1 MRLFVQLACAR
12 SPFFFSFS
20 SSLACT
26 AFRGISR
33 ETLKLRQQL
42 KRVEECFSPPSPP
55 RFPRT
60 RGREREKFPRLIE
73 ARKGA
78 EASRDYTHATR
89 PKQPYGGA
97 KLKHTKRPERPTQ
110 SHTLARDYLFL
121 EYITK
126 NLLEIFSSTC
136 NFLNLLARRPDEK
149 SLFRLLFSSGGL
161 EPIASRAEFPCFDKP
176 LPPPPAGSG
185 LDKGEKGSESRKS
198 SRSEECLSEE
208 EAEER
213 AKNSYGNSS
222 TVFFS
227 LLGLYF

>member
-1 MRLFVQLACAR
+1 MKEKHRQVPYRQLQHIASECR
-12 SPFFFSFS
+12 SLSATLCSAGLRAFAVFFFSFS

-60 RGREREKFPRLIE
+60 RGRERERFPRLIE

-126 NLLEIFSSTC
+126 KSPRDIF
-136 NFLNLLARRPDEK
+136 LDLQ
-149 SLFRLLFSSGGL
+149 FS
-161 EPIASRAEFPCFDKP
+161 
-176 LPPPPAGSG
+176 
-185 LDKGEKGSESRKS
+185 
-198 SRSEECLSEE
+198 
-208 EAEER
+208 
-213 AKNSYGNSS
+213 
-222 TVFFS
+222 
-227 LLGLYF
+227 